1 MAFDIMLSSETGRPN
16 RETRSENLHGQEKR
30 FKNMQKA
37 SIPSNFDRLQV
48 INTSGIFNTSK
59 SLDICFKK
67 SKVTPAF
74 FITPII

>member
-1 MAFDIMLSSETGRPN
+1 
-16 RETRSENLHGQEKR
+16 
-30 FKNMQKA
+30 MQKA
-37 SIPSNFDRLQV
+37 SIPSNYDRLQV